1 MQKTQGMEN
10 ISNNYKK
17 RLANLYKEKK
27 ALYNSIIFLKS
38 AYSHIDTMFQKE
50 IVSAESKAFFTFF
63 NIYNCFNCRSYEE
76 QTFDWNN
83 ILEILM
89 KDQDSICSSYDYC
102 EPIDVF
108 EESPAIAVR
117 KYKER
122 EQKEQQREFNMKIE
136 KILEDIQKQIAS
148 PPNALEPSD
157 ENV

>member
-1 MQKTQGMEN
+1 MDVHRRFLINNGRKVLRYFFAYEKIYQIFFYDTFP
-10 ISNNYKK
+10 SNNYKK

-89 KDQDSICSSYDYC
+89 KDQ
-102 EPIDVF
+102 
-108 EESPAIAVR
+108 
-117 KYKER
+117 
-122 EQKEQQREFNMKIE
+122 
-136 KILEDIQKQIAS
+136 
-148 PPNALEPSD
+148 
-157 ENV
+157 